1 VGNKVRVDKE
11 SGDQEKGDMERETRR
26 GARRGEEGL
35 PFMLSADEPQGE
47 MSEGQRA
54 QKMSKEILN

>member
-47 MSEGQRA
+47 MSEAQRG
-54 QKMSKEILN
+54 KKYRRKF